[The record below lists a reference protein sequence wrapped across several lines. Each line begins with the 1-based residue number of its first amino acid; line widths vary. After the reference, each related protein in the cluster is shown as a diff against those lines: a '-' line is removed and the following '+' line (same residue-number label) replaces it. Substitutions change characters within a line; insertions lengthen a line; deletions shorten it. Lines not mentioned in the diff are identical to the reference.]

1 MESHVVDM
9 SVRAALNGL
18 MDVSDMPDSKGRVLV
33 VGGEAGI
40 RKLVSEKLLSEG
52 FDCEACSGGE
62 EALPLL
68 GGRKFDAVISDLR
81 MPGMPWIELLEE
93 TRRQQPHVAFLVVTG
108 VDDVHIAIDAM
119 KRGAVDY
126 LVKPVR
132 LDLVQ
137 ASLQRAL
144 QIKRNELEL
153 GRHRQILARMV
164 EEHRRQLQA
173 AKRRI
178 ELTYDETL
186 EAVAVALDLRAYPTA
201 GHSRRVTLYSLEI
214 AKTLHCSEG
223 QLKHIERGSYLPD
236 IGNIGITDAIL
247 LKEGKLTPQESRVM
261 QRHVGIGY
269 ELVRR
274 TAFLARSTEIVL
286 VHRERYDGTGYPQG
300 LVGNEMP
307 LGARIL
313 AVADTLDATT
323 SDRPYRRALPFSA
336 ARQEVV
342 RESGR
347 QFDPQVPEAFLSI
360 PEQVWQN
367 IRSEV
372 AGLRGHLQPIAVDA
386 PGRA

>member
-1 MESHVVDM
+1 MESHVVDL
-9 SVRAALNGL
+9 SKRAALNGL
-18 MDVSDMPDSKGRVLV
+18 MDVSETPDSKGRVLV

-68 GGRKFDAVISDLR
+68 GGWKFDAVISDLR
-81 MPGMPWIELLEE
+81 MPGMAWTELLEE

-108 VDDVHIAIDAM
+108 VEDVRVAIDAM

-126 LVKPVR
+126 LIKLLR
-132 LDLVQ
+132 SDLVQ

-173 AKRRI
+173 ANRRI

-186 EAVAVALDLRAYPTA
+186 EAVGAALDLRAYPTA

-214 AKTLHCSEG
+214 AKALHCSEG
-223 QLKHIERGSYLPD
+223 QLKHIARGSFLPE
-236 IGNIGITDAIL
+236 IGNIGIPDAIL
-247 LKEGKLTPQESRVM
+247 LEEGKLTPEESRVM

-274 TAFLARSTEIVL
+274 TAFLAPSTEIVL
-286 VHRERYDGTGYPQG
+286 THRERYDGTGYPQG
-300 LVGNEMP
+300 LAGNEIP
-307 LGARIL
+307 LEARIF
-313 AVADTLDATT
+313 AVADTLDAMT
-323 SDRPYRRALPFSA
+323 SNRPYRRALPFPV
-336 ARQEVV
+336 ARQEIV
-342 RESGR
+342 REAGR
-347 QFDPQVPEAFLSI
+347 QFDPEVAETFLSI
-360 PEQVWQN
+360 PQQVWQN
-367 IRSEV
+367 RRSEV
-372 AGLRGHLQPIAVDA
+372 AGLRGHLQPAAADT